1 MSRKPSTEEAPPAEE
16 EAAGAPAGVELEEA
30 LLSEG
35 EVAPEVAKPAEEAPP
50 AEVEAEA
57 ETATAVVDGAA
68 LQLRRWQT
76 SGQASGIQ
84 APSRGTSSSST
95 FKRKKEEER
104 QDHATDAGGR
114 GPDLVG
120 LSARERDLVFSY
132 E

>member
-1 MSRKPSTEEAPPAEE
+1 M
-16 EAAGAPAGVELEEA
+16 
-30 LLSEG
+30 
-35 EVAPEVAKPAEEAPP
+35 
-50 AEVEAEA
+50 EAEA
-57 ETATAVVDGAA
+57 ETAVVDEAPTGADSRTA
-68 LQLRRWQT
+68 PLQLRRWQT

-84 APSRGTSSSST
+84 APSRGTSRSST

>member
-57 ETATAVVDGAA
+57 ETAVVDGAA
-68 LQLRRWQT
+68 PAEALADERPSKRHPSAKPRNFQVFNVQAQEGRR
-76 SGQASGIQ
+76 A
-84 APSRGTSSSST
+84 
-95 FKRKKEEER
+95 
-104 QDHATDAGGR
+104 
-114 GPDLVG
+114 
-120 LSARERDLVFSY
+120 ARPCHRRRR
-132 E
+132 